1 MGNKNIAD
9 HLITWVGG
17 KRLLRKTIIELIP
30 YDKIKSY
37 IEPFGGG
44 AWVLFGKDKHAKL
57 EVYNDLDNRLTNLFK
72 IPKKVI
78 FVMIFAIQFNSFIII
93 IMFLFFVSFINIIIN
108 ILKNFLSSFSCFC

>member
-1 MGNKNIAD
+1 MSNKNIAD

-30 YDKIKSY
+30 YDSIKSY

-72 IPKKVI
+72 IVKFHPEALIKELEFSLNSRKQ
-78 FVMIFAIQFNSFIII
+78 FADY
-93 IMFLFFVSFINIIIN
+93 LT
-108 ILKNFLSSFSCFC
+108 SSS